1 MQIERHRTAQYLA
14 DAAFDARRSL
24 PASSLAGASGA
35 AETGEGMLSDIE
47 AGYLSRIARGQTAE
61 DIAAEDGIAVQLVQD
76 ALSAAETKLGAMN
89 LMDAVTKAARLG
101 LLKDDGSIP

>member
-1 MQIERHRTAQYLA
+1 MQIERRRAAQFSA
-14 DAAFDARRSL
+14 DAAFYARRTL

-61 DIAAEDGIAVQLVQD
+61 DIAAEDGISVQVVQD
-76 ALSAAETKLGAMN
+76 ALSAAETKLGSLN

-101 LLKDDGSIP
+101 LLKDDSSLP